1 MRMNGLLRMLTTGAC
16 TCALAMAQEAEQ
28 TPPPAAEEA
37 PLLQQEEPTAA
48 QKRAAEKA
56 LQDAQEPDEHVV
68 SQSRMF
74 SVSGGDSLRMGAI
87 ATKADEIK
95 GHVNKLLGME
105 ADWKYAISI
114 RLLGSSTDAPRP
126 NPIRTRISIIG
137 HEPNLQIRIYPGGGI
152 DVDKLSNAIITMLLY
167 ERALRDVRADALP
180 ESINLP
186 MWLVTGIQQ
195 AVLWK
200 TGRADRRLYRNLFER
215 AEMLSPEEIVSTENA
230 WNLDASSRQVY
241 EVSCGVLMMSLINR
255 PGGLVQLRELVADAI
270 MAEGSPKEIIAA
282 HFYELG
288 VDANMLNKWWALEL
302 AALSLPRAT
311 EALTPMETEE
321 QLNEALTVM
330 FYDEESGTPF
340 PVNADDVY
348 TLSAMPEW
356 RKQMRPCVERLMEL
370 SHRCFPGYRAIIT
383 EYCRA
388 IGELLNG
395 ASPDAVQDILL
406 PLRELRSAYVATS
419 IRGRDYLDWYE
430 ITHLGNANKGG
441 FQNYLDAMRL
451 LRRESP
457 GPDTHISRYLEDI
470 EALHTIKAGDAL
482 KDVLPSSK
490 KKAKTSK

>member
-1 MRMNGLLRMLTTGAC
+1 MIMIGCFFA
-16 TCALAMAQEAEQ
+16 APVVAQEEAES
-28 TPPPAAEEA
+28 AAEV
-37 PLLQQEEPTAA
+37 PLLPQEEPTAA
-48 QKRAAEKA
+48 QQRAAEDMLKTA
-56 LQDAQEPDEHVV
+56 REPDEHVV

-105 ADWKYAISI
+105 ADWKFGISI
-114 RLLGSSTDAPRP
+114 RLLGNPADAPRP

-137 HEPNLQIRIYPGGGI
+137 NEPNLQIRIYPGGGI
-152 DVDKLSNAIITMLLY
+152 DVDKLTNAIITMLLY
-167 ERALRDVRADALP
+167 ERALREVRADALP
-180 ESINLP
+180 ESINMPL
-186 MWLVTGIQQ
+186 WLVTGIQQ

-215 AEMLSPEEIVSTENA
+215 AEMLSPEEIISTENA
-230 WNLDASSRQVY
+230 WNLDATTRQVY

-255 PGGLVQLRELVADAI
+255 PGGLVQLRDLVMNSI
-270 MAEGSPKEIIAA
+270 MEDSTPKEMIAA

-288 VDANMLNKWWALEL
+288 IDANLLNKWWALEL

-321 QLNEALTVM
+321 QLTEALTVIY
-330 FYDEESGTPF
+330 YDEETATPL

-348 TLSAMPEW
+348 TLTAIPEW
-356 RKQMRPCVERLMEL
+356 QKQMRPCVERLTNL
-370 SHRCFPGYRAIIT
+370 SQHCFPGYRPIIT

-395 ASPDAVQDILL
+395 ASPDAVQNILL

-430 ITHLGNANKGG
+430 ITHLGQANKAG
-441 FQNYLDAMRL
+441 FQNYLDAMRI

-457 GPDTHISRYLEDI
+457 GPDTHISRYLADI
-470 EALHTIKAGDAL
+470 ETLYTIKPGDSLHEAL
-482 KDVLPSSK
+482 NRGK
-490 KKAKTSK
+490 KKEKNTK